1 MNHIGIKHP
10 QAHNQTFSRE
20 GFDCHYSGEVV
31 ESGRGHPCPQAHN
44 QTFSREGVQLPLQ
57 WGRVGVVGKIEIFAL
72 KWCILVHKTCTI
84 NFWTW
89 WSHGIHMNHLNPPP
103 SYGPAPPPAMHCC
116 CSPRNS
122 TYCDEWCCLNQTP
135 YQLYSPYAHALT
147 ASCHPCIPLCP
158 HLTHQSNYMMV
169 PSWLPKTKHHSDPVM

>member
-20 GFDCHYSGEVV
+20 GFDCHYSGEVVESGRGHPQAHNQTFSREGFDCHYSGEGV

-89 WSHGIHMNHLNPPP
+89 WSHGIHMNHLHLLLQCTVVAVL
-103 SYGPAPPPAMHCC
+103 G
-116 CSPRNS
+116 
-122 TYCDEWCCLNQTP
+122 TL
-135 YQLYSPYAHALT
+135 LT
-147 ASCHPCIPLCP
+147 VMNGVVLIKHRTNY
-158 HLTHQSNYMMV
+158 THH
-169 PSWLPKTKHHSDPVM
+169 THTH